1 MQANFSDEK
10 LVREYLLGFLPGEER
25 ERIER
30 RFLADSEFESF
41 VNLVEDEII
50 DEYLDDAGDLTEG
63 DRRAIEDHFLRPP
76 ERQRK
81 LAFARMLRSRLQ
93 SKEDDAGIRP
103 LVPPPLRPPLF
114 SAGASAA
121 LLALVIITAGSAL
134 YIVVLRR
141 NLQIEVARSRSEQ
154 GALQTDLARER
165 ERIASL
171 EEKVRVMQSGTESL
185 AVDLNAAASRGASD
199 EPRITLHPETRWI
212 EARIP
217 LVDEPAPYSV
227 AVRTA
232 QDVEVLSIHG
242 LKPETSHGGSQL
254 AFPIPAQL
262 LPPGEYTATLSAGQG
277 TRNPMTRKYIFTV
290 SK

>member
-141 NLQIEVARSRSEQ
+141 NLQIEVAKQ
-154 GALQTDLARER
+154 GALQTDLAKKQ
-165 ERIASL
+165 ERIESL
-171 EEKVRVMQSGTESL
+171 EERVRATQSGTELL

-227 AVRTA
+227 AIRTA

-262 LPPGEYTATLSAGQG
+262 LPPGEYTATLSGGQG

>member
-134 YIVVLRR
+134 YIVDLRR
-141 NLQIEVARSRSEQ
+141 NLQIEVAKQ
-154 GALQTDLARER
+154 GALQTDLAKKQ
-165 ERIASL
+165 ERIESL
-171 EEKVRVMQSGTESL
+171 EERVRATQSGTELL

-227 AVRTA
+227 AIRTA